1 MALNFFEMSSWKLLT
16 LSSSMWTFLHYFFPC
31 LLGCLLAWLVGL
43 KQKWL
48 FCSVNSSLSPSF
60 VSNPAAAACNRQI
73 WLFLLSRFSVHQSYR
88 PFSKSSPACLL
99 ACLLARLLSPLKKCD
114 FFHSSSSKIRALF
127 SFNVLLLLSQTKVS
141 AVRKGKYIS
150 FFIFKLSI

>member
-43 KQKWL
+43 NQKWL
-48 FCSVNSSLSPSF
+48 FCSASSSLSLICFQPLLLPVTAKFDCFSYHAF
-60 VSNPAAAACNRQI
+60 LFINLTARFQNR
-73 WLFLLSRFSVHQSYR
+73 
-88 PFSKSSPACLL
+88 PLL
-99 ACLLARLLSPLKKCD
+99 ACPSAFSVKKCD

-141 AVRKGKYIS
+141 AVRKEKYIS